1 MRNIKSF
8 KKFNEGLEV
17 NTQTKD
23 IDFLFEQN
31 KELSLIGSKE
41 QYVEYLKTIFPESNL
56 KEIVYHSTNKNFED
70 FDKDKVGS
78 RVEGAPVGGDTGAFG
93 RGIYFTPNITYS
105 KVYGKNTK
113 YCLVDIKNPKL
124 IFNNDANDKLYSNKS
139 LKDLW
144 GNNVDGVIFKVTDW
158 KAVVD
163 SGEHASMEEFNSLG
177 LGINNKPEIV
187 DVVVDNQSQVHIL
200 GGRKDIEQFKNFL
213 SKK

>member
-23 IDFLFEQN
+23 IDFIFEQN

-41 QYVEYLKTIFPESNL
+41 QYNEYLRTIFPES
-56 KEIVYHSTNKNFED
+56 KVSEIVYHSTNKDFED
-70 FDKDKVGS
+70 FDKNKVGS
-78 RVEGAPVGGDTGAFG
+78 RLEGAPVGGDTGAFG
-93 RGIYFTPNITYS
+93 RGIYFTTNITYS

-124 IFNNDANDKLYSNKS
+124 IFNNDANDKMYANKS
-139 LKDLW
+139 IKELW
-144 GNNVDGVIFKVTDW
+144 GNFDGVIFKVTDW

-163 SGEHASMEEFNSLG
+163 SGVHASMEEFNSVG

-187 DVVVDNQSQVHIL
+187 DIVVDNQSQVLIL
-200 GGRKDIEQFKNFL
+200 GSRKDIEQFKKFI

>member
-1 MRNIKSF
+1 MINIKSF
-8 KKFNEGLEV
+8 KKFNESLEV

-23 IDFLFEQN
+23 IDFVFEQN

-41 QYVEYLKTIFPESNL
+41 QYIEYLRSIFPES
-56 KEIVYHSTNKNFED
+56 KVSEIVYHSTNKDFED
-70 FDKDKVGS
+70 FDKNKVGS

-93 RGIYFTPNITYS
+93 RGIYFTTNITYS

-113 YCLVDIKNPKL
+113 YCLIDIKNPKL
-124 IFNNDANDKLYSNKS
+124 IFNNDANDKMYANKS
-139 LKDLW
+139 IKELW
-144 GNNVDGVIFKVTDW
+144 GNFDGVIFKVTDW

-163 SGEHASMEEFNSLG
+163 SGVHASMEEFNSVG

-187 DVVVDNQSQVHIL
+187 DIVVDNQNQVLIL
-200 GGRKDIEQFKNFL
+200 GSRKDIEQFKKFI

>member
-23 IDFLFEQN
+23 IDFIFEQN

-41 QYVEYLKTIFPESNL
+41 QYNEYLRTIFPES
-56 KEIVYHSTNKNFED
+56 KVSEIVYHSTNKDFED
-70 FDKDKVGS
+70 FDKNKVGS

-93 RGIYFTPNITYS
+93 RGIYFTTNITYS

-124 IFNNDANDKLYSNKS
+124 IFNNDANDKMYANKS
-139 LKDLW
+139 IKELW
-144 GNNVDGVIFKVTDW
+144 GNFDGVIFKVTDW

-163 SGEHASMEEFNSLG
+163 SGVHASMEEFNSVG

-187 DVVVDNQSQVHIL
+187 DIVVDNQSQVLIL
-200 GGRKDIEQFKNFL
+200 GSRKDIEQFKKFI